1 MNWERNEERKQ
12 HWTHGKSALEIL
24 DVMDQMR
31 THIVSARWKHMELM
45 ATVILCTELF
55 YNFKILG
62 EDGGRN
68 KENVENLIQAFLG
81 KNDK

>member
-1 MNWERNEERKQ
+1 
-12 HWTHGKSALEIL
+12 
-24 DVMDQMR
+24 
-31 THIVSARWKHMELM
+31 MELM
-45 ATVILCTELF
+45 ATVILYTELF
-55 YNFKILG
+55 YYFKILG